1 MTTETA
7 HVPRV
12 QPHTV
17 VDDVF
22 GIATGVF
29 LTSFGLVLLDASN
42 AVTGGTAGLGLLLA
56 HATALPF
63 GVLFFAVN
71 LPFFVLAWFAKGRR
85 FTLRSLMVVTLVSLT
100 SSLHDAAVHIE
111 VDPLYGSIAGNL
123 IAGVGLLVLIRHEA
137 SLGGY
142 GIVGLVVQE
151 RWGWRAGYVQM
162 ALDVTTVL
170 LAFSVVPLFNILCSA
185 IGVVVLDLVLAVNHR
200 PGRYVSH

>member
-1 MTTETA
+1 MSTA
-7 HVPRV
+7 TDRATGI
-12 QPHTV
+12 QPHTWI
-17 VDDVF
+17 DDVF

-56 HATALPF
+56 YATGIPF
-63 GVLFFAVN
+63 GILFLVVN

-85 FTLRSLMVVTLVSLT
+85 FTLRSVLVVTLVSLT
-100 SSLHDAAVHIE
+100 SSVHASAIRIE

-162 ALDVTTVL
+162 ALDLTTVL
-170 LAFSVVPLFNILCSA
+170 LAFSVVSPFNILCSA

-200 PGRYVSH
+200 PGRYIAR